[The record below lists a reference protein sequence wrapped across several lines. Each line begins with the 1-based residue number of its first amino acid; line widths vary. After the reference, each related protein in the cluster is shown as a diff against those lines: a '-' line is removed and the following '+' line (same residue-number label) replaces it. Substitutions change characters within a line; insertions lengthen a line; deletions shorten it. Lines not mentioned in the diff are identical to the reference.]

1 MPDQNIIGN
10 PLVNGV
16 AYAHADII
24 LEIFGQTIIGI
35 TGITYSDK
43 QDIVENFSTGTK
55 ATSVGFG
62 PVKPVATITATLEAI
77 QQISN
82 IAPEGK
88 IQNIGFFD
96 IGVNF
101 LPTGDNA
108 ILVRHSLKKCRF
120 KGRDINS
127 TTGNSQIEEALELFV
142 ADIDY
147 VAL

>member
-1 MPDQNIIGN
+1 MPLQNITGS
-10 PLVNGV
+10 PLINGV
-16 AYAHADII
+16 GYAHADII
-24 LEIFGQTIIGI
+24 LEIFGQSIIGI

-62 PVKPVATITATLEAI
+62 QVKPIATITMTLEAI

-96 IGVNF
+96 IGVNY
-101 LPTGDNA
+101 LPEGSL
-108 ILVRHSLKKCRF
+108 LVRHSLKKCRF